1 MSHSP
6 LLWLVREVTEA
17 AGESHSQWATEEAG
31 GLHCQRATEV
41 AGESRSQWAM
51 ERSAEAEKL
60 EEVRMQLHPIGS
72 Q

>member
-17 AGESHSQWATEEAG
+17 AGESHSQWVTEA
-31 GLHCQRATEV
+31 
-41 AGESRSQWAM
+41 AGESHSQWAM
-51 ERSAEAEKL
+51 ERWAEAEKL

-72 Q
+72 R